1 MSRTPRTARRLF
13 DRFEPVHAL
22 TYFAPE
28 SRTAFDELGFRGFWM
43 GYFGGRAAPLGT
55 VPADVVTAIFYNFA
69 PGHVARALPAAWE
82 QVSPAAALRAR
93 ESGAVA
99 ALRRCGVT
107 DDDAVRTAADL
118 LARAAAAAPLDGRAL
133 FAANRALPWPDEP
146 VARLWHAATLLRE
159 QRGDAHVA
167 VLVANGVGGR
177 ECNVLHAVAD
187 RVPKEFIVR
196 SRQYDDAEWSACS
209 DRLATMGLLDAVG
222 APTDSGR
229 AFKQHLEDTTDAMS
243 LSAFD
248 ALDDRELELLFSAL
262 TPITRAV
269 IAGGD
274 IPAATPMGLR
284 RDDLADDRAH
294 LD

>member
-1 MSRTPRTARRLF
+1 MSRTPKTARRLF

-22 TYFAPE
+22 TYFAKE
-28 SRTAFDELGFRGFWM
+28 SREALQQAGFRGFWM
-43 GYFGGRAAPLGT
+43 GYFAGRSAPLGR
-55 VPADVVTAIFYNFA
+55 VPADVVTAIFYNFSS
-69 PGHVARALPAAWE
+69 PHVARALPDAWE
-82 QVSPAAALRAR
+82 HASPADALRAR
-93 ESGAVA
+93 ESAAVA
-99 ALRRCGVT
+99 ALRRCGLT
-107 DDDAVRTAADL
+107 DDAVRSAADL
-118 LARAAAAAPLDGRAL
+118 LAKAATNAPLDGRPL
-133 FAANRALPWPDEP
+133 FAANRALPWPDAP

-177 ECNVLHAVAD
+177 DCNVLHAVAD
-187 RVPKEFIVR
+187 RVPREFLAR
-196 SRQYDDAEWSACS
+196 SRQYTDDEWGACS
-209 DRLATMGLLDAVG
+209 DRLAARGILDG
-222 APTDSGR
+222 AGALTDSGR
-229 AFKQHLEDTTDAMS
+229 ALKQHIEDVTDESS

-248 ALDDRELELLFSAL
+248 ALDDGELDLLFRTL

-284 RDDLADDRAH
+284 RDDLDDDEAH